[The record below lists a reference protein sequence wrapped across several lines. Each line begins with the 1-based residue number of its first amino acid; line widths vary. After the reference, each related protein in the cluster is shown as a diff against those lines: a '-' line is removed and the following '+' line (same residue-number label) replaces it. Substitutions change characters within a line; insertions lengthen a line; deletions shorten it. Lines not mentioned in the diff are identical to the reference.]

1 YEVSLAGAR
10 RGCST
15 HRPSKRL
22 TAMLGA
28 KFDTDPGLTIGP
40 RATFPRYASA
50 LRHPLV
56 TCASSATR
64 PCLAPAR
71 LVTTC
76 RVLPVGLKLLEA
88 VLLLQRTGG
97 LLSAMEV
104 VMNRRLRA
112 VLAHKIHH
120 KVNVIIAS
128 LRRAV
133 VERCPP
139 HRGLRPFR
147 IIELHRRKK
156 VSGDRSPLLVS
167 ERPFIGTQRQRAVP
181 HVTACNLHA
190 ICALR

>member
-1 YEVSLAGAR
+1 VSRAGAR

-15 HRPSKRL
+15 HRASKRL

-28 KFDTDPGLTIGP
+28 KFDTDPGLTIRP
-40 RATFPRYASA
+40 RETFPRNASG

-56 TCASSATR
+56 TCPSSATR
-64 PCLAPAR
+64 LCLALAR
-71 LVTTC
+71 LVPTG
-76 RVLPVGLKLLEA
+76 RVLPVGLKLLKP
-88 VLLLQRTGG
+88 VLLLQRTCG

-120 KVNVIIAS
+120 KVNVIISS

-133 VERCPP
+133 MERCPP
-139 HRGLRPFR
+139 HPGLRPFR

-156 VSGDRSPLLVS
+156 VSGDRSPLPVS
-167 ERPFIGTQRQRAVP
+167 KRPFIGTQRQR
-181 HVTACNLHA
+181 
-190 ICALR
+190 